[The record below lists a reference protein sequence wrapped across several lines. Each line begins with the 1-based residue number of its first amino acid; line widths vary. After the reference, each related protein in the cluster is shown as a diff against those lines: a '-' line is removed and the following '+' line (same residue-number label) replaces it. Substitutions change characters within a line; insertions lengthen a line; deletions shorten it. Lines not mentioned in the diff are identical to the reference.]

1 MVRTIEGSMNADG
14 IRFAIVASRFNGL
27 IVEKLLAG
35 ATDTLQR
42 HGAKTDDITVVRV
55 PGSFELPAV
64 ARKLA
69 ASGKHDAVVCLGALL
84 KGETPHFDYISSTVT
99 AEIAAAG
106 RESGVP
112 VIYGVLTCDTTE
124 QALNRAGLKMGNKGS
139 EAAVAAIEV
148 VQVLRQI

>member
-1 MVRTIEGSMNADG
+1 MVQTIEGSMNADG

-55 PGSFELPAV
+55 PGSFEIPAV

-69 ASGKHDAVVCLGALL
+69 ASGSHDAVVCLGALL
-84 KGETPHFDYISSTVT
+84 KGETPHFDYIASTVT

-139 EAAVAAIEV
+139 EAAAAAIEV

>member
-1 MVRTIEGSMNADG
+1 M
-14 IRFAIVASRFNGL
+14 
-27 IVEKLLAG
+27 
-35 ATDTLQR
+35 
-42 HGAKTDDITVVRV
+42 VRV

-112 VIYGVLTCDTTE
+112 R
-124 QALNRAGLKMGNKGS
+124 N
-139 EAAVAAIEV
+139 
-148 VQVLRQI
+148 LRSADL